1 MFYFKKVYITNLS
14 KTEVESLL
22 RKASLKRVNSLDLIS
37 ANSDVGSDKLFL
49 GNIGK
54 SALLFTRLHSSL
66 ENFLPKVIIKLPLDT
81 DECYYQLRLKGLSA
95 ILAFVLALGLAFSL
109 FQASVGE
116 TDIDG
121 LMTKLLICIIYSG
134 LLLLEI
140 KITSTRINK
149 ALSQPLAPTP
159 TQHG

>member
-1 MFYFKKVYITNLS
+1 MFYFKKVYVTHLS

-22 RKASLKRVNSLDLIS
+22 RKASLKRINSLDLTS
-37 ANSDVGSDKLFL
+37 ASSDVGSDKLFL
-49 GNIGK
+49 GYNGK
-54 SALLFTRLHSSL
+54 SALFLTRLHTSL

-95 ILAFVLALGLAFSL
+95 VISIALALVLAFAL
-109 FQASVGE
+109 FQTSAGEAS
-116 TDIDG
+116 IDA
-121 LMTKLLICIIYSG
+121 LLTMLLICVIFSG

-149 ALSQPLAPTP
+149 ALSQPLTP
-159 TQHG
+159 TSSQSS